1 MIYKTRF
8 VILGVTLLVA
18 ISAFIVGC
26 STTLH
31 KSNAITSTDSVELV
45 IDSVAP
51 IAVDTAVV
59 DTL

>member
-1 MIYKTRF
+1 MINKTSF

-18 ISAFIVGC
+18 IYAFIAGC
-26 STTLH
+26 STTIN
-31 KSNAITSTDSVELV
+31 KSNATPSTDPVELV

>member
-1 MIYKTRF
+1 MTKKTKF
-8 VILGVTLLVA
+8 AILGVTLVVA
-18 ISAFIVGC
+18 ISAFIAGC
-26 STTLH
+26 STTFH

>member
-1 MIYKTRF
+1 MTKKTKF
-8 VILGVTLLVA
+8 AILGVTLVVA
-18 ISAFIVGC
+18 ISAFVVGC
-26 STTLH
+26 STEIN
-31 KSNAITSTDSVELV
+31 KSNANPSTDSVELV

>member
-18 ISAFIVGC
+18 IYAFIAGC
-26 STTLH
+26 STIIN
-31 KSNAITSTDSVELV
+31 KSDATAPTDSVELV

>member
-18 ISAFIVGC
+18 IYAFVAGC

-31 KSNAITSTDSVELV
+31 KSNANPSTDSVELV
-45 IDSVAP
+45 VDSVAP

>member
-1 MIYKTRF
+1 MINKTRF

-18 ISAFIVGC
+18 IYAFVVGC

-31 KSNAITSTDSVELV
+31 KSDAITSTDSVELV

>member
-1 MIYKTRF
+1 MTKKTKF
-8 VILGVTLLVA
+8 AILGVTLVVA
-18 ISAFIVGC
+18 ISAFVVGC
-26 STTLH
+26 STTFN

>member
-1 MIYKTRF
+1 MLYKTRF

-18 ISAFIVGC
+18 IYAFIAGC
-26 STTLH
+26 STEIN

-45 IDSVAP
+45 VDSVAP

>member
-1 MIYKTRF
+1 MTKKTKF
-8 VILGVTLLVA
+8 AILGVTLVVA

-31 KSNAITSTDSVELV
+31 KSNANPSTDSVELV
-45 IDSVAP
+45 MDSVAP

>member
-8 VILGVTLLVA
+8 VILGVILLVA
-18 ISAFIVGC
+18 IYAFVAGC

-31 KSNAITSTDSVELV
+31 KSDAITSTDSVELV

-51 IAVDTAVV
+51 IVVDTAVV

>member
-8 VILGVTLLVA
+8 VILGVILLVA
-18 ISAFIVGC
+18 IYAFVAGC

-31 KSNAITSTDSVELV
+31 KSDAITSTDSVELV

>member
-1 MIYKTRF
+1 MTKKTKF
-8 VILGVTLLVA
+8 AILGVTLVVA

-26 STTLH
+26 STTLD